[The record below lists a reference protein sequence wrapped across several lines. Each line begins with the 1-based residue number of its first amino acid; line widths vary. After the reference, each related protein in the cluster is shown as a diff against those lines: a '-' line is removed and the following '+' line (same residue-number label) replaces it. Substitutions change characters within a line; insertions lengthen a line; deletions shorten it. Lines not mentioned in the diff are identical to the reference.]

1 MPLKIVNDMNLVDKV
16 NNEIKEAM
24 KSRDEVRLR
33 TFRNVKASFLL
44 LQSSGNEVADDDYL
58 KAIQKMAKQ
67 LRDSADI
74 FEKEGRADLVK
85 KEREELAI
93 IETLLPQQLGESEI
107 TAKVQEI
114 IASSG
119 ASGMKDLGKV
129 MPQAM
134 KAMAGVA
141 DGKMISEIVKKLL
154 A

>member
-1 MPLKIVNDMNLVDKV
+1 MNLVDKV

-44 LQSSGNEVADDDYL
+44 LQSSGNDVADDDYL

>member
-1 MPLKIVNDMNLVDKV
+1 MNLVDKV
-16 NNEIKEAM
+16 NTEIKEAM